1 MKNKTLDQVIK
12 LIYDDQVKTI
22 RQKNN
27 ELEREYFTIHKNTIP
42 FGDILDGLSYD
53 DYLAQLK
60 VIMQQGNP
68 YKIESI
74 WGILQ
79 AYLFFFSRT

>member
-42 FGDILDGLSYD
+42 FGDILDG
-53 DYLAQLK
+53 
-60 VIMQQGNP
+60 
-68 YKIESI
+68 
-74 WGILQ
+74 
-79 AYLFFFSRT
+79 